1 MGAVLPTAA
10 HALVRRPDHSARR
23 RRPRDRPA
31 PRAGREPVHRGRDRA
46 LGPAGRLRRLGCR
59 SPRIRTTTALPDP
72 SRRGRLGRG
81 GRDAPPAR
89 RPALPAEPAARTVC
103 SYGVRAG
110 DDLHISGLVSFAS
123 DGTIV
128 GEGDI
133 DVQVEQVF
141 TNMCAVVE
149 EAGGS
154 MDDIVS
160 TTTYLTDVTQAPSIS
175 AARARHFTGDVLPTH
190 TVIGVAA
197 LARPQFLVE
206 ISAIAHLG

>member
-1 MGAVLPTAA
+1 VY
-10 HALVRRPDHSARR
+10 
-23 RRPRDRPA
+23 
-31 PRAGREPVHRGRDRA
+31 
-46 LGPAGRLRRLGCR
+46 
-59 SPRIRTTTALPDP
+59 
-72 SRRGRLGRG
+72 
-81 GRDAPPAR
+81 
-89 RPALPAEPAARTVC
+89 

-110 DDLHISGLVSFAS
+110 HDLHISGLVSFAS

-141 TNMCAVVE
+141 TNMRAVVE

>member
-1 MGAVLPTAA
+1 MTEKKSRIQAVMPASLP
-10 HALVRRPDHSARR
+10 P
-23 RRPRDRPA
+23 
-31 PRAGREPVHRGRDRA
+31 
-46 LGPAGRLRRLGCR
+46 
-59 SPRIRTTTALPDP
+59 
-72 SRRGRLGRG
+72 
-81 GRDAPPAR
+81 
-89 RPALPAEPAARTVC
+89 EPAARTVY

-110 DDLHISGLVSFAS
+110 DDLHISGLVSFAA
-123 DGTIV
+123 DGTIG

-133 DVQVEQVF
+133 DAQVEQVF
-141 TNMCAVVE
+141 ANMRAVVE

-160 TTTYLTDVTQAPSIS
+160 TTTYLTDVSQAPSIS

>member
-1 MGAVLPTAA
+1 M
-10 HALVRRPDHSARR
+10 
-23 RRPRDRPA
+23 PA
-31 PRAGREPVHRGRDRA
+31 
-46 LGPAGRLRRLGCR
+46 
-59 SPRIRTTTALPDP
+59 
-72 SRRGRLGRG
+72 
-81 GRDAPPAR
+81 
-89 RPALPAEPAARTVC
+89 ALPAEPAERTVY
-103 SYGVRAG
+103 SYGVRTG
-110 DDLHISGLVSFAS
+110 DDLHISGPVSFAS

-141 TNMCAVVE
+141 TNMRAVVE

-160 TTTYLTDVTQAPSIS
+160 TTTYLTDVTHAPSIS

-206 ISAIAHLG
+206 ISVIAHLG

>member
-1 MGAVLPTAA
+1 M
-10 HALVRRPDHSARR
+10 
-23 RRPRDRPA
+23 PA
-31 PRAGREPVHRGRDRA
+31 
-46 LGPAGRLRRLGCR
+46 
-59 SPRIRTTTALPDP
+59 
-72 SRRGRLGRG
+72 
-81 GRDAPPAR
+81 
-89 RPALPAEPAARTVC
+89 ALPAEPAARTVY

-110 DDLHISGLVSFAS
+110 DDLRISGLVSFAS
-123 DGTIV
+123 DGTLV

-141 TNMCAVVE
+141 TNMRAVVE

>member
-1 MGAVLPTAA
+1 MTETNHIQSVM
-10 HALVRRPDHSARR
+10 
-23 RRPRDRPA
+23 PA
-31 PRAGREPVHRGRDRA
+31 
-46 LGPAGRLRRLGCR
+46 
-59 SPRIRTTTALPDP
+59 S
-72 SRRGRLGRG
+72 
-81 GRDAPPAR
+81 
-89 RPALPAEPAARTVC
+89 LPAEPDARTVY
-103 SYGVRAG
+103 SYGGLAG

-133 DVQVEQVF
+133 DAQVEQVF
-141 TNMCAVVE
+141 PNMRAVVE

>member
-1 MGAVLPTAA
+1 MTEKNRIQSVM
-10 HALVRRPDHSARR
+10 
-23 RRPRDRPA
+23 PA
-31 PRAGREPVHRGRDRA
+31 
-46 LGPAGRLRRLGCR
+46 
-59 SPRIRTTTALPDP
+59 S
-72 SRRGRLGRG
+72 
-81 GRDAPPAR
+81 
-89 RPALPAEPAARTVC
+89 LPAEPAECTVY

-110 DDLHISGLVSFAS
+110 DDLHISGLVSLAS

-133 DVQVEQVF
+133 DAQVEQVF
-141 TNMCAVVE
+141 TNMRAVLE

>member
-1 MGAVLPTAA
+1 M
-10 HALVRRPDHSARR
+10 
-23 RRPRDRPA
+23 
-31 PRAGREPVHRGRDRA
+31 
-46 LGPAGRLRRLGCR
+46 
-59 SPRIRTTTALPDP
+59 
-72 SRRGRLGRG
+72 
-81 GRDAPPAR
+81 
-89 RPALPAEPAARTVC
+89 C

-110 DDLHISGLVSFAS
+110 GDLHISGLVSFAS

>member
-1 MGAVLPTAA
+1 M
-10 HALVRRPDHSARR
+10 
-23 RRPRDRPA
+23 PA
-31 PRAGREPVHRGRDRA
+31 
-46 LGPAGRLRRLGCR
+46 
-59 SPRIRTTTALPDP
+59 S
-72 SRRGRLGRG
+72 
-81 GRDAPPAR
+81 
-89 RPALPAEPAARTVC
+89 LPAEPAARTVY

-133 DVQVEQVF
+133 DAQVEQVF
-141 TNMCAVVE
+141 TNMRAVVE

>member
-1 MGAVLPTAA
+1 MSEVVTKAVQKLGEKIDSFDSVAKFVITGEGAIMI
-10 HALVRRPDHSARR
+10 DE
-23 RRPRDRPA
+23 D
-31 PRAGREPVHRGRDRA
+31 
-46 LGPAGRLRRLGCR
+46 
-59 SPRIRTTTALPDP
+59 
-72 SRRGRLGRG
+72 
-81 GRDAPPAR
+81 
-89 RPALPAEPAARTVC
+89 
-103 SYGVRAG
+103 GVRAG

-141 TNMCAVVE
+141 TNMRAVVE

-160 TTTYLTDVTQAPSIS
+160 TTTYLTDVTHAPSIS

>member
-1 MGAVLPTAA
+1 MTEKNRIQSVM
-10 HALVRRPDHSARR
+10 
-23 RRPRDRPA
+23 PA
-31 PRAGREPVHRGRDRA
+31 
-46 LGPAGRLRRLGCR
+46 
-59 SPRIRTTTALPDP
+59 
-72 SRRGRLGRG
+72 
-81 GRDAPPAR
+81 
-89 RPALPAEPAARTVC
+89 ALPAEPAARTVY

-141 TNMCAVVE
+141 TNMRAVVE

>member
-1 MGAVLPTAA
+1 M
-10 HALVRRPDHSARR
+10 
-23 RRPRDRPA
+23 
-31 PRAGREPVHRGRDRA
+31 
-46 LGPAGRLRRLGCR
+46 
-59 SPRIRTTTALPDP
+59 
-72 SRRGRLGRG
+72 
-81 GRDAPPAR
+81 
-89 RPALPAEPAARTVC
+89 
-103 SYGVRAG
+103 RAG

-141 TNMCAVVE
+141 TNMRAVVE

-175 AARARHFTGDVLPTH
+175 ARARHFTGDVLPTH

>member
-1 MGAVLPTAA
+1 M
-10 HALVRRPDHSARR
+10 
-23 RRPRDRPA
+23 
-31 PRAGREPVHRGRDRA
+31 
-46 LGPAGRLRRLGCR
+46 
-59 SPRIRTTTALPDP
+59 
-72 SRRGRLGRG
+72 
-81 GRDAPPAR
+81 
-89 RPALPAEPAARTVC
+89 
-103 SYGVRAG
+103 
-110 DDLHISGLVSFAS
+110 
-123 DGTIV
+123 
-128 GEGDI
+128 GEGDS

-141 TNMCAVVE
+141 TNMRAAVE

-175 AARARHFTGDVLPTH
+175 AARARHFTGDVLSTH

>member
-1 MGAVLPTAA
+1 MLSDLLAGSDDWDAA
-10 HALVRRPDHSARR
+10 RLEYERR
-23 RRPRDRPA
+23 RRFRT
-31 PRAGREPVHRGRDRA
+31 
-46 LGPAGRLRRLGCR
+46 RRVV
-59 SPRIRTTTALPDP
+59 
-72 SRRGRLGRG
+72 
-81 GRDAPPAR
+81 DASVA
-89 RPALPAEPAARTVC
+89 
-103 SYGVRAG
+103 
-110 DDLHISGLVSFAS
+110 
-123 DGTIV
+123 V